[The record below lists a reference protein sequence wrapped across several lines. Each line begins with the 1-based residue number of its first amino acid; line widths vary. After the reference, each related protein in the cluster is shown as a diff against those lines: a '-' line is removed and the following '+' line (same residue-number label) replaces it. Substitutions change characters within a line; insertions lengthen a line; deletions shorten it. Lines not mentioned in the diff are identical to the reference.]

1 MNERASKVGGS
12 QSAPRRKGVRS
23 WAFNVAGVTFRAR
36 ESLGFVRMARE
47 NPPEMKL
54 SLEPDNPHDSN
65 AVRVEG
71 IVQGW
76 CCRKVGVEG
85 LIDSEVYRCPEHGDK
100 VRVPRVHQCG
110 YVPREF
116 APWVGALLKQGRV
129 VEVTLAGAGTLAR
142 DPDVPWLRVKLIYK
156 A

>member
-1 MNERASKVGGS
+1 MNARASKVGGS
-12 QSAPRRKGVRS
+12 QSQTRRKGTRS
-23 WAFNVAGVTFRAR
+23 WSFNVAGVTFRPR

-47 NPPEMKL
+47 AKPEMRL
-54 SLEPDNPHDSN
+54 SLEPDNPHDIN
-65 AVRVEG
+65 AVKVEG
-71 IVQGW
+71 VVQGW
-76 CCRKVGVEG
+76 CCRRVESG
-85 LIDSEVYRCPEHGDK
+85 GPDSDVCRCPEHGDA

-129 VEVTLAGAGTLAR
+129 VEVTLVGAGTLAR
-142 DPDVPWLRVKLIYK
+142 DPDAPWLRVKVVYR